1 MSFFNFFRKPQPSAN
16 AARARLK
23 IVLAHE
29 RAGHKGPDYLPK
41 LHKDLI
47 RVVRKY
53 ITVAD
58 DKVSVRVQDSGSLN
72 RLEVN
77 IELPANGLA
86 ARREK

>member
-1 MSFFNFFRKPQPSAN
+1 MNFFNFFRKPQPSAN

-29 RAGHKGPDYLPK
+29 RAGHRGPDYLPK

-53 ITVAD
+53 ITVPD
-58 DKVSVRVQDSGSLN
+58 DNVSVRVKDSGTTN
-72 RLEVN
+72 RLVVN
-77 IELPANGLA
+77 IDLPTSSLVH
-86 ARREK
+86 

>member
-1 MSFFNFFRKPQPSAN
+1 MSLFSFFRKPQPSAG
-16 AARARLK
+16 AARERLK

-29 RAGHKGPDYLPK
+29 RSSSRGPDYLPK

-86 ARREK
+86 TRH

>member
-1 MSFFNFFRKPQPSAN
+1 MNLFSFFRKPQPSAG
-16 AARARLK
+16 AARERLK

-29 RAGHKGPDYLPK
+29 RSSSKGPDYLPK

-53 ITVAD
+53 ITVPD
-58 DKVSVRVQDSGSLN
+58 DKVSVRVQDSGAMN

-77 IELPANGLA
+77 IELPTNGLA
-86 ARREK
+86 TRH

>member
-1 MSFFNFFRKPQPSAN
+1 MSFFNFFRKSPPPSAN

-23 IVLAHE
+23 MVLAHE

-41 LHKDLI
+41 LHRDLI

-53 ITVAD
+53 ITVPD
-58 DKVSVRVQDSGSLN
+58 DSVSVRVKDSGTTN

-77 IELPANGLA
+77 IDLPTSSLVH
-86 ARREK
+86 

>member
-1 MSFFNFFRKPQPSAN
+1 MSFFNFFRKPPPSAN

-41 LHKDLI
+41 LHRDLI

-53 ITVAD
+53 ITVPD
-58 DKVSVRVQDSGSLN
+58 DNVSVRVKDSGTTN
-72 RLEVN
+72 RLVVN
-77 IELPANGLA
+77 IDLPTSSLVH
-86 ARREK
+86 

>member
-1 MSFFNFFRKPQPSAN
+1 MSLFNFFRKPQPSAN
-16 AARARLK
+16 AARERLK
-23 IVLAHE
+23 IVLSHE
-29 RAGHKGPDYLPK
+29 RAGVRGPDYLPK

-58 DKVSVRVQDSGSLN
+58 DKVSVRVQDSGPVN

-77 IELPANGLA
+77 IELPTNGLA
-86 ARREK
+86 MRH

>member
-1 MSFFNFFRKPQPSAN
+1 MRLFNLFRKEPPSAN
-16 AARARLK
+16 AARERLK

-29 RAGHKGPDYLPK
+29 RAGLKGPDYLPK

-53 ITVAD
+53 ITVGD
-58 DKVSVRVQDSGSLN
+58 DKVSVRVQDSGTIN

-77 IELPANGLA
+77 IELPTTSLMHH
-86 ARREK
+86 

>member
-41 LHKDLI
+41 LHRDLI

-53 ITVAD
+53 ITVPD
-58 DKVSVRVQDSGSLN
+58 DSVSVRVKDSGTTN
-72 RLEVN
+72 RLVVN
-77 IELPANGLA
+77 IDLPTSSLVH
-86 ARREK
+86 

>member
-1 MSFFNFFRKPQPSAN
+1 MRLFHFFRRQPPSAN
-16 AARARLK
+16 AARERLK

-29 RAGHKGPDYLPK
+29 RAGLKGPDYLPK

-53 ITVAD
+53 ITVGD
-58 DKVSVRVQDSGSLN
+58 DKVSVRVQDSGTIN

-77 IELPANGLA
+77 IELPTTSLMHH
-86 ARREK
+86 

>member
-1 MSFFNFFRKPQPSAN
+1 MSLFSFFRKPQPSAG
-16 AARARLK
+16 AARERLK

-29 RAGHKGPDYLPK
+29 RSSSRGPDYLPK

-86 ARREK
+86 ARH

>member
-1 MSFFNFFRKPQPSAN
+1 MSLFSFFRKPQPSAG
-16 AARARLK
+16 AARERLK

-29 RAGHKGPDYLPK
+29 RSSSKGPDYLPK

-58 DKVSVRVQDSGSLN
+58 DKVSVRVQDSGAMN

-86 ARREK
+86 TRH

>member
-1 MSFFNFFRKPQPSAN
+1 MSFFGFFRKPEPSAN

-53 ITVAD
+53 ITVPD
-58 DKVSVRVQDSGSLN
+58 DKISVRVKDSGSTN

-77 IELPANGLA
+77 IDLPTSSMVH
-86 ARREK
+86 

>member
-1 MSFFNFFRKPQPSAN
+1 MSLFSFFRKPQPSAG
-16 AARARLK
+16 AARERLR

-29 RAGHKGPDYLPK
+29 RSSSKGPDYLPK

-86 ARREK
+86 ARH